1 MTGARLFTWLVL
13 QSALHMRAY
22 VLEILPV
29 ALKKATQAKLTTD
42 IKTYYL
48 LFFSCEILASQQ
60 SHF

>member
-1 MTGARLFTWLVL
+1 
-13 QSALHMRAY
+13 MRAHL
-22 VLEILPV
+22 LEILPV
-29 ALKKATQAKLTTD
+29 ALKKPAPTTQAKLTTD

>member
-1 MTGARLFTWLVL
+1 MP
-13 QSALHMRAY
+13 AY

>member
-1 MTGARLFTWLVL
+1 
-13 QSALHMRAY
+13 MRAH

-29 ALKKATQAKLTTD
+29 ALKKATQATLTTD